1 MYYFLSVLAGIFIAV
16 MVMINGKLT
25 AYYGVYSATA
35 VIHLVGLAFALVLLG
50 VKRQRIMPEK
60 RLPFHLYLG
69 GAVGFL
75 TVVFNNISFG
85 RISLSAILALGLLG
99 QCLTSLVLD
108 KYGFW
113 GMPKHPYSKL
123 KLFGIALVTLGIV
136 PMVMDAAAGA
146 LIPIIVSLVTGVT
159 VVVSRTINASLA
171 RRTSVL
177 ASTFF
182 NYGVGFLLSVGCLFI
197 VGRGEPMLARF
208 TVSPDAWIYLG
219 GIIGVCLVTLLNA
232 SVHRISS
239 FYMTLLLFAGQ
250 VFAGI
255 VLDIALSGVFSPRN
269 LIGGLL
275 VTAGLVQNLLV
286 DRRDAR
292 RKTIEVNTAS

>member
-1 MYYFLSVLAGIFIAV
+1 MYYFLSVLAGVFIAV
-16 MVMINGKLT
+16 MVLINGKLT
-25 AYYGVYSATA
+25 TYYGVYSATS
-35 VIHLVGLAFALVLLG
+35 VIHLIGLLFVLILLG
-50 VKRQRIMPEK
+50 IKRQRILPERK
-60 RLPFHLYLG
+60 LPFHLYLG
-69 GAVGFL
+69 GAVGLL
-75 TVVFNNISFG
+75 TIVFNNISFG

-113 GMPKHPYSKL
+113 NMPKHPYSKK
-123 KLFGIALVTLGIV
+123 KLFGIALVAFGIL
-136 PMVMDAAAGA
+136 PMVMDADAGA
-146 LIPIIVSLVTGVT
+146 VVPIIVSLLTGVT

-171 RRTSVL
+171 QRTSVL
-177 ASTFF
+177 SSTFF
-182 NYGVGFLLSVGCLFI
+182 NYGVGFVLSLGLLMI
-197 VGRGEPMLARF
+197 AGRGEPMLSGV
-208 TVSPDAWIYLG
+208 TLSPAIWIYLG

-255 VLDIALSGVFSPRN
+255 ALDIVLSGAFSPQN

-286 DRRDAR
+286 DRNDAR
-292 RKTIEVNTAS
+292 KKAPAGR

>member
-1 MYYFLSVLAGIFIAV
+1 MYYFLSVLAGVFIAV

-35 VIHLVGLAFALVLLG
+35 VIHLVGLLFVLVLLAA
-50 VKRQRIMPEK
+50 KRERIRPDQK
-60 RLPFHLYLG
+60 LPFHLYLG

-113 GMPKHPYSKL
+113 GMPTHPYSK
-123 KLFGIALVTLGIV
+123 KKIFGIALVTLGIV
-136 PMVMDAAAGA
+136 PMVMDADAGA
-146 LIPIIVSLVTGVT
+146 VIPIIVSLLTGVT

-171 RRTSVL
+171 RHTGIF

-182 NYGVGFLLSVGCLFI
+182 NYAVGFVLSMGFLLI
-197 VGRGEPMLARF
+197 AGRGEPMLTQF
-208 TVSPDAWIYLG
+208 TLSPDAWIYLG
-219 GIIGVCLVTLLNA
+219 GIIGVCLVALLNA

-255 VLDIALSGVFSPRN
+255 ALDIALSGVFSPRN

-286 DRRDAR
+286 DRMDAR
-292 RKTIEVNTAS
+292 RKRVETNTAY